1 MSVFSVAVHAHL
13 LLISWEAAFCDGT
26 TGSSA
31 LEEGVMAPRQSAS
44 GVSLGTAS
52 VQETQSLC
60 DLTLRLGAVK
70 PWAPVALLMPF
81 MGLQNS
87 HSLYCV
93 LTGETEGQRG
103 PEPPPRSML
112 ASYVWVLGW
121 VRAGLCSGCA
131 KRCFCWANGLPVVR
145 AGVLSWTPPS

>member
-1 MSVFSVAVHAHL
+1 MLLSVFSVAVHAHL
-13 LLISWEAAFCDGT
+13 LLISWEAAFGDGT

-87 HSLYCV
+87 RSLYCV
-93 LTGETEGQRG
+93 LTGETGGTARSRATSWVHVGLVCLSLGMGQ
-103 PEPPPRSML
+103 S
-112 ASYVWVLGW
+112 
-121 VRAGLCSGCA
+121 
-131 KRCFCWANGLPVVR
+131 WAPLWLR
-145 AGVLSWTPPS
+145 